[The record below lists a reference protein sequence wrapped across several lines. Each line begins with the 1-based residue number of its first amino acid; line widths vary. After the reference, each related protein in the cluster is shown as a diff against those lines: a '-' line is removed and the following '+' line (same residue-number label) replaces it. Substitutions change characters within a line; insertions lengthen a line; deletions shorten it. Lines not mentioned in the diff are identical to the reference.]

1 MNELQK
7 FIKDFFEP
15 LAHRFT
21 VLEDEN
27 RDLKRRLNI
36 LENNNSTSTSTTS
49 FSYSSLFDNVKKNE
63 CSSAVIS
70 MVKKDLKLQESKER
84 NIVITG
90 LPKPTITDNKID
102 TNKDNELIK
111 TIFAHMEIE
120 TTSIKYD
127 SQRIRKDDIT
137 NNTNN
142 PILIKF
148 YELKDKLSI
157 LKNSKKLKTFNTYKI
172 IINNDLTDSDRDFE
186 KALRDERRKR
196 NSALDN
202 VDSDGLRY
210 GLENS
215 KKFYYGIRNG
225 SVKKIFRD

>member
-1 MNELQK
+1 MTDLQN
-7 FIKDFFEP
+7 FIKDLFEP
-15 LAHRFT
+15 LARKFA

-27 RDLKRRLNI
+27 RELKRRLTF
-36 LENNNSTSTSTTS
+36 LENNNSTGTPTTS
-49 FSYSSLFDNVKKNE
+49 FSYSSLFDNTKKNE

-70 MVKKDLKLQESKER
+70 MVKKDLKLQESKEK

-90 LPKPTITDNKID
+90 VPKPTITGDKID
-102 TNKDNELIK
+102 TNKDNDLIK
-111 TIFAHMEIE
+111 TIFAHMDIE
-120 TTSIKYD
+120 TTSINYN
-127 SQRIRKDDIT
+127 SQRIRKDDII

-148 YELKDKLSI
+148 NELKDKLSI

-196 NSALDN
+196 NSELDN
-202 VDSDGLRY
+202 IDSDGLRY
-210 GLENS
+210 GLENN

-225 SVKKIFRD
+225 FVKKIFRD

>member
-1 MNELQK
+1 MTDLQN
-7 FIKDFFEP
+7 FIKDLFEP
-15 LAHRFT
+15 LARKFA

-27 RDLKRRLNI
+27 RELKRRLTF
-36 LENNNSTSTSTTS
+36 LENNNSTGTPTTS
-49 FSYSSLFDNVKKNE
+49 FSYSSLFDNTKKNE

-70 MVKKDLKLQESKER
+70 MVKKDLKLQESKEK

-90 LPKPTITDNKID
+90 VPKPTITGDKID
-102 TNKDNELIK
+102 TNKDNDLIK
-111 TIFAHMEIE
+111 TIFAHMDIE
-120 TTSIKYD
+120 TTSINYN
-127 SQRIRKDDIT
+127 SQRIRKDDII

-148 YELKDKLSI
+148 NELKDKLSI

-202 VDSDGLRY
+202 IDSDGLRY
-210 GLENS
+210 GLV
-215 KKFYYGIRNG
+215 I
-225 SVKKIFRD
+225 